1 MYTEK
6 DALKLM
12 KKHASDDDAYE
23 GVMIH
28 TMAVQKKALEVAD
41 AAIKNGHD
49 IDIEFIKTAI
59 ILHDIGRFKY
69 PPGSKESIR
78 HGVEGAKI
86 LKEEGWP
93 ENFQRVC
100 ENHIGV
106 GILKK
111 DIEEQELPLPAKDYL
126 PETKEEKIIN
136 YADNLATHNKIMD
149 ENFVV
154 ERYRRELGEE
164 FAKRIEKF
172 HDEIHEM
179 IVGSKKL

>member
-49 IDIEFIKTAI
+49 IDIEFIKTSI

-86 LKEEGWP
+86 RSEERRVGKE
-93 ENFQRVC
+93 V
-100 ENHIGV
+100 
-106 GILKK
+106 
-111 DIEEQELPLPAKDYL
+111 
-126 PETKEEKIIN
+126 
-136 YADNLATHNKIMD
+136 
-149 ENFVV
+149 
-154 ERYRRELGEE
+154 
-164 FAKRIEKF
+164 
-172 HDEIHEM
+172 
-179 IVGSKKL
+179 